1 MSITICIIIVNIMIT
16 IITSIIIIIITIVSI
31 IIIIKGRS
39 LRWAVSLGQCLLRAG
54 YAGGRKEY

>member
-1 MSITICIIIVNIMIT
+1 MIT
-16 IITSIIIIIITIVSI
+16 IITSIIIIIITIVSII